1 MTDTFEDRKADL
13 PAELRAALKEFT
25 AWSQAQLL
33 NEQNESTPTEPLYH
47 YTGEEAIRGILT
59 NQHIWCFRHL
69 HQRDKTEFEYSLD
82 IAREVMRS
90 VGWDDDPFKR
100 LLGTGLDDMLYA
112 NSLADAFEFYLF
124 SLSRHRD
131 DPQQW
136 REYGQG
142 GKGFA
147 IGFAPSLFQPD
158 VHTLSDKVE

>member
-1 MTDTFEDRKADL
+1 MRLDMRMLDFLRAVSVFEDFIRFAKARIHIAVVDMIH
-13 PAELRAALKEFT
+13 
-25 AWSQAQLL
+25 AQ
-33 NEQNESTPTEPLYH
+33 
-47 YTGEEAIRGILT
+47 
-59 NQHIWCFRHL
+59 
-69 HQRDKTEFEYSLD
+69 D
-82 IAREVMRS
+82 IAPGFQAKSALGRKRLCFDSIGVNDRRIGLHRS
-90 VGWDDDPFKR
+90 AKIEDRRKRLVFHFDQFKR

-158 VHTLSDKVE
+158 VHTLSDKGE